1 MRILVAALALLA
13 IAAGCNTR
21 DLKASGAPCTA
32 TSECQE
38 GLTCDFGQDPP
49 TCASNQSGGDGDG
62 DDDAA
67 PIDAP
72 PGPIDAAPA
81 DAGIDAS

>member
-1 MRILVAALALLA
+1 MRILAVLALAAGLA
-13 IAAGCNTR
+13 GASCNKR
-21 DLKASGAPCTA
+21 DLKAAGAPCNA

-49 TCASNQSGGDGDG
+49 TCAAGQSGDGDG
-62 DDDAA
+62 DADAA
-67 PIDAP
+67 PTDGTPQPA
-72 PGPIDAAPA
+72 DAAPP

>member
-1 MRILVAALALLA
+1 MRALALAAALAL
-13 IAAGCNTR
+13 AGIGCSKRT
-21 DLKASGAPCTA
+21 LKAAGAPCNA

-49 TCASNQSGGDGDG
+49 ICAAGQSGDGDG
-62 DDDAA
+62 DSDGA

-72 PGPIDAAPA
+72 PADGPIAADAAP
-81 DAGIDAS
+81 DAS